1 MIRQRAVLDAVR
13 DAIFLADIDTGMI
26 VDANRA
32 AESLCGRSVAELRS
46 LHHTQLHPPETRE
59 VDAQGLYVYA
69 SPVVEQVLGYT
80 PEEVVGRMHFY
91 DSFIPETR
99 ETVKAATFR
108 AISRAEI
115 FRGFQNWNV
124 RKDGTIVALETN
136 GVPV

>member
-1 MIRQRAVLDAVR
+1 SEERFRQV
-13 DAIFLADIDTGMI
+13 
-26 VDANRA
+26 
-32 AESLCGRSVAELRS
+32 AESAGEFIW
-46 LHHTQLHPPETRE
+46 E

-136 GVPV
+136 GVPVVDANGNLLGY